1 MAPGFRRLSRV
12 ALLAF
17 AVSVSHT
24 ASGAEESAAC
34 TLPDLARTWRL
45 GDEPVPEG
53 VERTEPPRWVG
64 RTESAYRVRLQPCR
78 DSDCGNFGFRGWL
91 PIAIP
96 ATGRYR
102 VAIDQM
108 LWIDAFGTRGVLDGV
123 LCEHA
128 GCAPIRKIVQYD
140 MPPGTHWI
148 ALAGKLEGSVGVLVS
163 RVTETDRLP
172 ATPPW
177 QR

>member
-1 MAPGFRRLSRV
+1 
-12 ALLAF
+12 
-17 AVSVSHT
+17 
-24 ASGAEESAAC
+24 
-34 TLPDLARTWRL
+34 
-45 GDEPVPEG
+45 
-53 VERTEPPRWVG
+53 
-64 RTESAYRVRLQPCR
+64 
-78 DSDCGNFGFRGWL
+78 
-91 PIAIP
+91 
-96 ATGRYR
+96 
-102 VAIDQM
+102 M

-140 MPPGTHWI
+140 MPAGTHWI